1 MKAVTLWPEWAWA
14 ILHLDKRHENRGWQ
28 PPEQLHG
35 ERLAL
40 HAGKTIGGGEQKPPE
55 AFEAVLGMAER
66 AGWDVDARADG
77 SYRFAKGNREVV
89 LGSLSEI
96 VTGSIVGTVVLAG
109 APLPGVRVAWG
120 VPGQWAWPMRDVR
133 ALRHPIPHRGALGLW
148 QVPDAV
154 AGVVLSA
161 AASSCPDPSTPK
173 PQEAP

>member
-28 PPEQLHG
+28 PPESLHG

-40 HAGKTIGGGEQKPPE
+40 HAGKTIGGGEEKPAE
-55 AFEAVLGMAER
+55 AFEAVVGMAER
-66 AGWDVDARADG
+66 AGWDVTRAGDG
-77 SYRFAKGNREVV
+77 YRFEKDDRVV
-89 LGSLSEI
+89 TLGSLSEI
-96 VTGSIVGTVVLAG
+96 VTGSIVGTVVLSG
-109 APLPGVRVAWG
+109 APVPGVRVPWG
-120 VPGQWAWPMRDVR
+120 VPGQWAWPLRDVS

-161 AASSCPDPSTPK
+161 AASSCPTSTPK
-173 PQEAP
+173 TPKEVR